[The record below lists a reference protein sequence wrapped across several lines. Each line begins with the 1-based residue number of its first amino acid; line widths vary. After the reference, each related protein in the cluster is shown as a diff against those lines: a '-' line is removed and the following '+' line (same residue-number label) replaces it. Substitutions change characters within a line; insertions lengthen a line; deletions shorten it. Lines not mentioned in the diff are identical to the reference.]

1 MIQYEPRDFMDSV
14 SAVTSAF
21 YPPPPASPRNTHV
34 PPSNSTKPS
43 PTVRPIM
50 IRLSHPPSSP
60 PPLLYLL
67 LSSFLPPLIRS
78 SVLLCLPPFFTPLL
92 PLISST
98 SRLFWSGVFFFF
110 FSLSP
115 SSRPPFSHITVI
127 SLRVSHSLHLH
138 PSFVPPPL
146 PCHLFVSAF
155 YPTSRNV
162 QPPKQIRSPDPA
174 LPAQRELQL

>member
-1 MIQYEPRDFMDSV
+1 MIQYEPRDFMDSI

-21 YPPPPASPRNTHV
+21 YPSPRNTHV

-60 PPLLYLL
+60 PPLLHLL
-67 LSSFLPPLIRS
+67 FSSFLPPLIRS
-78 SVLLCLPPFFTPLL
+78 SVLLCLPSFFTPLL

-138 PSFVPPPL
+138 PSLCSTSPPMSSVRFCFL
-146 PCHLFVSAF
+146 SHLA
-155 YPTSRNV
+155 
-162 QPPKQIRSPDPA
+162 
-174 LPAQRELQL
+174 